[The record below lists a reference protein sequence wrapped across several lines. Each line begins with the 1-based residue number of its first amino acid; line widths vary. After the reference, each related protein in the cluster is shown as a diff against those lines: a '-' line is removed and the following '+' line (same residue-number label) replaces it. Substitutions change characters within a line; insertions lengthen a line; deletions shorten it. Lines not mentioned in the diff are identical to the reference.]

1 MARAKRTEFGRL
13 RAKYFMTLQQA
24 AELFSV
30 TVRTIRNWDRRKAPA
45 YATREL
51 LRRDRSLS
59 GFHPAWAGFRIGWDG
74 ALYGPNKLRIR
85 AENLRRD
92 CILILRRV

>member
-1 MARAKRTEFGRL
+1 MARPKRTEFGRL

-74 ALYGPNKLRIR
+74 ALYGPNRIR
-85 AENLRRD
+85 ISPEHLRRSG
-92 CILILRRV
+92 LMA